1 MKHLI
6 KKSLCYISTLLL
18 CGCHSDSTGDIPA
31 VDNFNAG
38 KYMGD
43 WYEIARL
50 PNYFEKDLQCV
61 TANYTLLPSG
71 RIMVRNCGVKDN
83 IRRCITG
90 EAKLRGE
97 ADKGELLV
105 SFQWPFYGAYRIIYL
120 NDDYSVAMVTGSR
133 KKYFW
138 ILSRTPKLPVGEL
151 EKLIHW
157 AKTHGYETEKLI
169 YPLPLH

>member
-1 MKHLI
+1 MNLI
-6 KKSLCYISTLLL
+6 KKSLCYVSTVLL
-18 CGCHSDSTGDIPA
+18 CGCHSDLTGDIPA
-31 VDNFNAG
+31 VGNFNAG
-38 KYMGD
+38 KYMGH

-71 RIMVRNCGVKDN
+71 RIQVRNCGVKNN

-90 EAKLRGE
+90 EAKLRSA

-120 NDDYSVAMVTGSR
+120 KDDYSVAMVTGSR

-138 ILSRTPKLPVGEL
+138 ILSRTPKIPAGEL
-151 EKLIHW
+151 ETLLQW
-157 AKTHGYETEKLI
+157 AKVHGFETEKLI
-169 YPLPLH
+169 YPMPLN

>member
-1 MKHLI
+1 MNLI
-6 KKSLCYISTLLL
+6 KKSLCYVSTLLL
-18 CGCHSDSTGDIPA
+18 CGCHSDSTGGIPA
-31 VDNFNAG
+31 VGNFNAG
-38 KYMGD
+38 KYMGH

-71 RIMVRNCGVKDN
+71 RIQVRNCGVKNN

-90 EAKLRGE
+90 EAKLRSA

-120 NDDYSVAMVTGSR
+120 KDDYSVAMVTGSR

-138 ILSRTPKLPVGEL
+138 ILSRTPKIPAGEL
-151 EKLIHW
+151 ETLLQW
-157 AKTHGYETEKLI
+157 AKVHGFETGKLI
-169 YPLPLH
+169 YPMPLN

>member
-1 MKHLI
+1 MNLI
-6 KKSLCYISTLLL
+6 KKSLCYVSTLLL
-18 CGCHSDSTGDIPA
+18 CGCHSDSMGDIPA
-31 VDNFNAG
+31 VGNFNAG
-38 KYMGD
+38 KYMGH

-71 RIMVRNCGVKDN
+71 RIQVRNCGVKNN

-90 EAKLRGE
+90 EAKLRSA

-120 NDDYSVAMVTGSR
+120 KDDYSVAMVTGSR

-138 ILSRTPKLPVGEL
+138 ILSRTPKIPAGEL
-151 EKLIHW
+151 ETLLQW
-157 AKTHGYETEKLI
+157 AKVHGFETEKLI
-169 YPLPLH
+169 YPMPLN